1 MSKRVRSCLPRM
13 PDIGVSSI
21 VSPVRPSVRRQQV
34 RRQSRSTALSSMTR
48 SSPFSQMSSGR
59 TPSWNAAASLLR
71 FALASRLLR
80 IMLCSSA
87 AVGGICSRNSSIPST
102 ERFECRKRHE
112 PSIKMDVIPP
122 STAAEPDGWMD
133 WCWEGRWRPLD
144 ARFTT
149 AKSERAIL
157 ANSGHSPQLYFI
169 LQP

>member
-1 MSKRVRSCLPRM
+1 
-13 PDIGVSSI
+13 
-21 VSPVRPSVRRQQV
+21 
-34 RRQSRSTALSSMTR
+34 
-48 SSPFSQMSSGR
+48 
-59 TPSWNAAASLLR
+59 
-71 FALASRLLR
+71 
-80 IMLCSSA
+80 
-87 AVGGICSRNSSIPST
+87 
-102 ERFECRKRHE
+102 
-112 PSIKMDVIPP
+112 MDVIPL

>member
-1 MSKRVRSCLPRM
+1 MPA

-21 VSPVRPSVRRQQV
+21 VSPVRPSTTGAEAITFDR
-34 RRQSRSTALSSMTR
+34 
-48 SSPFSQMSSGR
+48 PFEHDKKLPVLADVVR
-59 TPSWNAAASLLR
+59 TPFKKKWNAASLLR

-80 IMLCSSA
+80 IMLCSAA

-112 PSIKMDVIPP
+112 PSIKMDVIPL

-133 WCWEGRWRPLD
+133 WCWEGLWRPLD